1 MTIADYLTLGRIIV
15 APIVFVLFVKGGGT
29 ERAIA
34 FVLFSLG
41 AISDTLDGYIAR
53 RTRLSN
59 FGKLWDPIADKLL
72 TGLALVALAMVKIL
86 PWWIA
91 GALILRDIVV
101 TAVRVAK
108 IKSAGKIILPVLTAK
123 LKTTLEMI
131 MIIGLLLWATAKGS
145 PLPPFMNTIV
155 IVWGLAVV
163 ALSWWT
169 GIGYLLKARQI

>member
-15 APIVFVLFVKGGGT
+15 APIVFILFLQDNSTAKVV
-29 ERAIA
+29 A

-53 RTRLSN
+53 RTKLSD

-72 TGLALVALAMVKIL
+72 TGLALVALSILGIL

-91 GALILRDIVV
+91 AGLVLRDIVV
-101 TAVRVAK
+101 TAVRIAK
-108 IKSAGKIILPVLTAK
+108 IKSEGKIILPVLAAK

-131 MIIGLLLWATAKGS
+131 LIVGLLLWETFIGKPAPSFLQITV
-145 PLPPFMNTIV
+145 L
-155 IVWGLAVV
+155 VWGCVV
-163 ALSWWT
+163 LVLSWGT
-169 GIGYLLKARQI
+169 GIGYLLKSRRI

>member
-15 APIVFVLFVKGGGT
+15 APIVFILFLQDNSTAKEV
-29 ERAIA
+29 A

-53 RTRLSN
+53 RTKLSD

-72 TGLALVALAMVKIL
+72 TGLALIALSIFGIL

-91 GALILRDIVV
+91 AGLVLRDIVV
-101 TAVRVAK
+101 TAVRIAK
-108 IKSAGKIILPVLTAK
+108 IKSEGKIILPVLAAK

-131 MIIGLLLWATAKGS
+131 LIVGLLFWETFIGRPMSS
-145 PLPPFMNTIV
+145 PLQITV
-155 IVWGLAVV
+155 LVWGCVV
-163 ALSWWT
+163 LVLSWGT
-169 GIGYLLKARQI
+169 GIGYLLKSRKI